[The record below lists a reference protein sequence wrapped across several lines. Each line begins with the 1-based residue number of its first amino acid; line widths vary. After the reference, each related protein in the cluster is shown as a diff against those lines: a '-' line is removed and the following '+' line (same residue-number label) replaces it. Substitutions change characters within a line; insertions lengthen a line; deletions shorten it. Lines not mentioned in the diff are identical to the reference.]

1 MAVYLLFIFVSVG
14 CIYLEDL
21 GSLYRRIDQGSFK
34 NMEREIMMNKR
45 MRKKYHH
52 HELALALD
60 GVCKTVDKLEAEM
73 SLLRKELE
81 AHDKYIADDRYL
93 ASRNTQTIN
102 AKFQKIETDIKT
114 LDRCYREITQKK
126 KWFCK
131 R

>member
-21 GSLYRRIDQGSFK
+21 GSLYRRIDKGSLK
-34 NMEREIMMNKR
+34 NMERKIMMNKR
-45 MRKKYHH
+45 MRKKYHL

-60 GVCKTVDKLEAEM
+60 GVCKTIDKLEAEM
-73 SLLRKELE
+73 LLLRKEVE

-93 ASRNTQTIN
+93 ASQNTQTIN
-102 AKFQKIETDIKT
+102 VKFQKIETDIKT
-114 LDRCYREITQKK
+114 LDHYYRNQSEKK
-126 KWFCK
+126 KWLFK